1 MGKPGGGTI
10 ISLQDVAVTYDD
22 ERMNRH
28 LRMWMMP
35 WMLSV
40 SYFAKWLGKTTLSK
54 VFLGTIEASESRGT
68 VDRTGHFIYF
78 PQTALGDLLKH
89 HRNERDI
96 DY

>member
-28 LRMWMMP
+28 LRMWRCHGC
-35 WMLSV
+35 SV
-40 SYFAKWLGKTTLSK
+40 SYFAKWLGKTTLCK
-54 VFLGTIEASESRGT
+54 VFLGAIEASESRGT
-68 VDRTGHFIYF
+68 VARTGYFIYF